1 LKILEVIRCADLVND
16 YRVRVLRSHD
26 GALILLSWV
35 YRVILRGR
43 LSHLHLPLGLF
54 HYLHVLL
61 HRLPRVLLRFLLGLM
76 NEFPDLF
83 PGKVGPLRHTQQLQ
97 SESTDLVG
105 FDLFGICGFR
115 PLVYLVPKTLPR
127 ILPLREGALRWVE

>member
-1 LKILEVIRCADLVND
+1 M
-16 YRVRVLRSHD
+16 RVLRSHY
-26 GALILLSWV
+26 GALILLSGV

-43 LSHLHLPLGLF
+43 LSQRLLPLGLF

-61 HRLPRVLLRFLLGLM
+61 NGLPRVLLRFLLGLM

-83 PGKVGPLRHTQQLQ
+83 PGKVGPLRHPQQLQ

-105 FDLFGICGFR
+105 FDLSGICGFR

-127 ILPLREGALRWVE
+127 ILPLREWALRWVE

>member
-1 LKILEVIRCADLVND
+1 LKILEVVRCADLVHD

-35 YRVILRGR
+35 YRVVLRGGLSQR
-43 LSHLHLPLGLF
+43 LLPLGLF

-61 HRLPRVLLRFLLGLM
+61 NGLPRVLLRFLLGLM
-76 NEFPDLF
+76 NELTDLF
-83 PGKVGPLRHTQQLQ
+83 PGKVGPLRHPQQLQ
-97 SESTDLVG
+97 SESTDLIG

-115 PLVYLVPKTLPR
+115 PLV
-127 ILPLREGALRWVE
+127 